1 MVRVVCLIIGY
12 FLGCIQTAYIV
23 GKLMGHIDIRDYG
36 SGNAGTTNVTR
47 VLGFKPGIIV
57 FIADILKAIAAFII
71 CSLIFKGGGTFF
83 SGTSLVPGMYA
94 GLGVIIGHNFPFY
107 LKFKGGKGIAST
119 IGLII
124 CIDLKV
130 ALITYTIGFLIVVVT
145 RYISLSSLTM
155 TLLATILMIIFK
167 FEIEAVCIMA
177 LLTLMAYYRHIPN
190 IKRLIKG
197 EENKFSIY
205 KKKSQ

>member
-57 FIADILKAIAAFII
+57 FIADILKAIIAFII

>member
-57 FIADILKAIAAFII
+57 FIADILKAIIAFII

-155 TLLATILMIIFK
+155 TLLATILMLIFK

>member
-167 FEIEAVCIMA
+167 FEIEAICIMA